1 MSMWSMTMYV
11 VTRLNL
17 KPPYVV
23 GLLNDDEEEG
33 ELIF

>member
-11 VTRLNL
+11 VTRL